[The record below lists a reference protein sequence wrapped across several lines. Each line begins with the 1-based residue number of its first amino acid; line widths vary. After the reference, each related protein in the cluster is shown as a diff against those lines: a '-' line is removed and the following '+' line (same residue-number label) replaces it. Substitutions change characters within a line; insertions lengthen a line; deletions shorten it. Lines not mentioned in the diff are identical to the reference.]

1 MKRIFLLGIILS
13 AAFMQLNAQG
23 SSKRNYVIGKPGSI
37 STLKIDGNGNINV
50 TLVVTPNESNERKR
64 L

>member
-1 MKRIFLLGIILS
+1 MKRIFLLGIILP

-37 STLKIDGNGNINV
+37 STLKIDGNINV
-50 TLVVTPNESNERKR
+50 TLVVTPNESNERKC